1 MHVSIVASRP
11 LPAVLDTVWPHEPA
25 CAQAASGW
33 ARVLAPALKR
43 GDSVVV
49 NLHGTLG
56 AGKTTF
62 TRHLLRA
69 LGVQG
74 RIKSPSYAVV
84 EPHETPVGTALHFD
98 FYRFNDPTEWEDAG
112 FRDLFASPGLKL
124 VEWPEKVAGL
134 LPPADLDLYLTPPEL
149 QDGKADEADEADGA
163 GQPRQVRAVANAA
176 AGLALID
183 AWQPTLNATEASH
196 V

>member
-1 MHVSIVASRP
+1 MKHVSIVASRQ
-11 LPAVLDTVWPHEPA
+11 LPAVLDTVWPDEHA
-25 CAQAASGW
+25 CARAAACW
-33 ARVLAPALKR
+33 ARTLTPVLLQGEAL
-43 GDSVVV
+43 VV

-84 EPHETPVGTALHFD
+84 EPHDTPVGMVQHFD
-98 FYRFNDPTEWEDAG
+98 FYRFNDPAEWEDAG
-112 FRDLFASPGLKL
+112 FRDLFAAAGLKL
-124 VEWPEKVAGL
+124 VEWPEKAAGL
-134 LPPADLDLYLTPPEL
+134 MPPADLDLHLTPPEEL
-149 QDGKADEADEADGA
+149 ATPEGPGA
-163 GQPRQVRAVANAA
+163 TGEPRQVHAVANSQ
-176 AGLALID
+176 AGLALLA
-183 AWQPTLNATEASH
+183 AWQAQASVTQEASH